1 MKKSNTFNHMM
12 ASLVWIILGA
22 SHVALANTSSEVE
35 GIRITVAFA
44 DLNLANEA
52 GVQVLYGRLKRAARD
67 VCGETSLQI
76 IGSVSG
82 TQKVRECYRD
92 TLTKAVEEI
101 DNDLLSRIHA
111 S

>member
-22 SHVALANTSSEVE
+22 SHVALANTSSRFEEVSE
-35 GIRITVAFA
+35 TVAFA

-52 GVQVLYGRLKRAARD
+52 GVRVLYGRLKHAARN
-67 VCGETSLQI
+67 VCGVTTPQFV
-76 IGSVSG
+76 GSVSG
-82 TQKVRECYRD
+82 TQQVKECYRE
-92 TLTKAVEEI
+92 TLTEAVEEI